1 MSFSMSNLGHMIHSF
16 NVLSNFKH
24 IHIISPTEYIFQ
36 SVCSMHCSCI
46 LCIQPLHTVA
56 AALNA
61 FDNVLLRNIM
71 ESKDWSIT
79 VYNHPLP
86 RTQDTQVHS

>member
-24 IHIISPTEYIFQ
+24 ISFHLLSIY
-36 SVCSMHCSCI
+36 VCSMHCSCI

-86 RTQDTQVHS
+86 RTQDTQVH